1 MVEVGIH
8 MRSLAFVAAVVFVA
22 IGLLF
27 VAGGGTDRGPATD
40 ITSIDPNAVFDP
52 VRAGDELPSGFR
64 QLLPRDAIQPIY
76 VPQFVKATD
85 SPWDDETLVIGVELG
100 EEAKAYPV
108 SYLNRREMV
117 VDRFGDIPILVTW

>member
-1 MVEVGIH
+1 
-8 MRSLAFVAAVVFVA
+8 MRSLAFVAAVVFIA

-27 VAGGGTDRGPATD
+27 VAVGGTDRGPAID

-52 VRAGDELPSGFR
+52 VRAGDELPPGFR

-76 VPQFVKATD
+76 VPQFVRATEA
-85 SPWDDETLVIGVELG
+85 SWDDETLVIGVELG
-100 EEAKAYPV
+100 GEAKAYPV

>member
-1 MVEVGIH
+1 M
-8 MRSLAFVAAVVFVA
+8 L
-22 IGLLF
+22 
-27 VAGGGTDRGPATD
+27 VAGGGTDREPAID
-40 ITSIDPNAVFDP
+40 ITSIDPNSVFDP

-76 VPQFVKATD
+76 VPQFVRATD

>member
-1 MVEVGIH
+1 
-8 MRSLAFVAAVVFVA
+8 MRSFALVTAVVVVA

-27 VAGGGTDRGPATD
+27 IAGGGTDREPA
-40 ITSIDPNAVFDP
+40 INVTSIDPNAVFDP

-76 VPQFVKATD
+76 APQFVRATD
-85 SPWDDETLVIGVELG
+85 SPWGDETLVIGVELG
-100 EEAKAYPV
+100 GEAKAYPV

>member
-1 MVEVGIH
+1 
-8 MRSLAFVAAVVFVA
+8 MRTLAIAVAAALVA
-22 IGLLF
+22 IGVLF
-27 VAGGGTDRGPATD
+27 IAGGGTQLVPAID
-40 ITSIDPNAVFDP
+40 VTSIDPNVVFDP

-76 VPQFVKATD
+76 APQFVRATD
-85 SPWDDETLVIGVELG
+85 SPWDEETLVIGVELG
-100 EEAKAYPV
+100 GEAKAYPI